1 MPGVAIVS
9 VVITPVVVA
18 VAVMVVP
25 VMTQVVVSPAQTENR
40 ADPPKR
46 LIIKKVIRFV
56 RVVVGGIRGWIIV
69 IYTGCLWVNYIVG
82 FVIRDIYDFFVHR
95 FDHDGLVFY
104 IDGLFVVCV
113 DIAGG
118 ECLVAHVLD
127 GAHEGLF
134 LVNDGLAQLPC
145 PVDIII

>member
-1 MPGVAIVS
+1 MLGVAVVS
-9 VVITPVVVA
+9 VVITPVVIA
-18 VAVMVVP
+18 VAMMVVL

-40 ADPPKR
+40 ADPPKG
-46 LIIKKVIRFV
+46 LIVEEVVIFI
-56 RVVVGGIRGWIIV
+56 RVVVGGICGWIV
-69 IYTGCLWVNYIVG
+69 MIYTGCLLANHIVG
-82 FVIRDIYDFFVHR
+82 FVIRYIYNVFVHR

-113 DIAGG
+113 DIAGR

-134 LVNDGLAQLPC
+134 LVNDGLAQLPG